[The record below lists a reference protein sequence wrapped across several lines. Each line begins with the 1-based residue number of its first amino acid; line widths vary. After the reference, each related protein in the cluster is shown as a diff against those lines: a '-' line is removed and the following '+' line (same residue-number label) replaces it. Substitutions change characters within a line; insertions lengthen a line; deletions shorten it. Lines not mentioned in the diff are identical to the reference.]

1 MSKYS
6 VLMSVY
12 IKEKP
17 ENLRSSVESM
27 MDQTVPP
34 EDFVLYCDGLLTNNL
49 YEEIDSLKKQYPIL
63 NVIYNETPMGLGNAL
78 NNGLKYCKN
87 DIVARMDSDD
97 IAKPER
103 MELQLE
109 AFIQKN
115 ADIVSAALLEFSG
128 TADNI
133 INEKNVPETDSVIK
147 EYSKRRNPFNH
158 PCVCF
163 RKHQVY
169 MAGGYIDC
177 PYFEDYFLWL
187 RMLKN
192 GCTGYNIQKPLLYMR
207 SGSEMYLRRG
217 GLKYTANA
225 LKFRKLMFSMK
236 FCGLSDF
243 IISCCGHI
251 LIGLV
256 PNKLRMIFYSRML
269 RKKKKELQRR

>member
-17 ENLRSSVESM
+17 ENLRLSIESM
-27 MDQTVPP
+27 MNQTVPP
-34 EDFVLYCDGLLTNNL
+34 DDFVLYCDGLLTNEL

-63 NVIYNETPMGLGNAL
+63 NVIYNEIPMGLGNAL

-97 IAKPER
+97 IAQSIR
-103 MELQLE
+103 MKLQLE
-109 AFIQKN
+109 AFIEKN

-128 TADNI
+128 SVENI
-133 INEKNVPETDSVIK
+133 INEKQVPEFDSQIK
-147 EYSKRRNPFNH
+147 NYSKRRNPFNH

-169 MAGGYIDC
+169 MAGGYKDC

-207 SGSEMYLRRG
+207 SGNEMYTRRG
-217 GLKYTANA
+217 GLRYTAYA
-225 LKFRKLMFSMK
+225 LKFRKLMYSMK
-236 FCGLSDF
+236 FCGFYDF
-243 IISCCGHI
+243 IVSCFGHI
-251 LIGLV
+251 FMGLI
-256 PNKLRMIFYSRML
+256 PNKLRMIFYSKML
-269 RKKKKELQRR
+269 RNKKKK

>member
-17 ENLRSSVESM
+17 ENLRLSIESM
-27 MDQTVPP
+27 MNQTVLPD
-34 EDFVLYCDGLLTNNL
+34 DFVLYCDGLLTNEL

-63 NVIYNETPMGLGNAL
+63 NVIYNEIPMGLGNAL

-97 IAKPER
+97 ISQPIR

-109 AFIQKN
+109 AFIEKN

-128 TADNI
+128 SVENI
-133 INEKNVPETDSVIK
+133 INEKQVPEFDSQIK
-147 EYSKRRNPFNH
+147 NYSKRRNPFNH

-192 GCTGYNIQKPLLYMR
+192 GCTGYNIQKSLLYMR
-207 SGSEMYLRRG
+207 SGNEMYMRRG
-217 GLKYTANA
+217 GLKYTAYA
-225 LKFRKLMFSMK
+225 LKFRKLMYSMN
-236 FCGLSDF
+236 FCGFYDF
-243 IISCCGHI
+243 IVSCFGHI
-251 LIGLV
+251 LIGLI
-256 PNKLRMIFYSRML
+256 PNKLRIIFYSKML
-269 RKKKKELQRR
+269 RNKKKK